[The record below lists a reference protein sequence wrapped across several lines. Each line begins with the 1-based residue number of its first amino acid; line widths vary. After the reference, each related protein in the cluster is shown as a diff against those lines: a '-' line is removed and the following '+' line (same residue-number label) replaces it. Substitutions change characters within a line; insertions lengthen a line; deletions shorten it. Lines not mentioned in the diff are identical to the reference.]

1 MQYANSGLDVAGPD
15 LPRSLQRTRAALQL
29 ELCGMTLDRILANE
43 PTTQLRVLQSSHTHT
58 PLHLPLTPVQHLAT
72 QSAALLHQRSKLVTA
87 AASYSPIP
95 AAPPAQAPVL
105 TGSPT
110 AAPSFGAPAASVQQ
124 LVEGSPNA
132 AAASAHDAA
141 ADAAAAA
148 AAADDDGCSNQV
160 LRKPLR

>member
-29 ELCGMTLDRILANE
+29 ELCGMTLDRILANQ
-43 PTTQLRVLQSSHTHT
+43 PKTQLRVLQSSHTHT

-105 TGSPT
+105 T
-110 AAPSFGAPAASVQQ
+110 AAPRRR
-124 LVEGSPNA
+124 
-132 AAASAHDAA
+132 
-141 ADAAAAA
+141 
-148 AAADDDGCSNQV
+148 QV
-160 LRKPLR
+160 LERLLLLYNSWWKGRLMLLLLLLMLLPLMLLLLLLLLQMMLVVATRYCENR